1 MSGILQD
8 RQCKYKRNIEARLR
22 NNFCRA
28 KARNIKYYKSLS
40 VVLVT
45 QNAMRMRPIILSSV
59 ACLTL
64 PSFSRCPIKGKI
76 FGKGWA

>member
-8 RQCKYKRNIEARLR
+8 RQCTYKRTIEARSR
-22 NNFCRA
+22 NHFCGAR
-28 KARNIKYYKSLS
+28 ARNIKYYKSVS
-40 VVLVT
+40 VALVK

-64 PSFSRCPIKGKI
+64 LSFSHFPINGKI
-76 FGKGWA
+76 FEKY